1 MITVMFDDCEVF
13 LLLSPYSKLICSIS
27 DRMESIP
34 VSQAVGRILSD
45 LIEVEAAELQ
55 QISAWCMERT
65 LGTVRDDQCTHLL
78 SFLLLA
84 LTTNKQRQ
92 YQSDFTSMWTAFVH
106 FY

>member
-45 LIEVEAAELQ
+45 LIEVEAGRFDCDHFRIHPHRKDWTPLEMWITGEDRILCRMDWAVLDSSYRLLELRS
-55 QISAWCMERT
+55 SA
-65 LGTVRDDQCTHLL
+65 
-78 SFLLLA
+78 
-84 LTTNKQRQ
+84 
-92 YQSDFTSMWTAFVH
+92 
-106 FY
+106 